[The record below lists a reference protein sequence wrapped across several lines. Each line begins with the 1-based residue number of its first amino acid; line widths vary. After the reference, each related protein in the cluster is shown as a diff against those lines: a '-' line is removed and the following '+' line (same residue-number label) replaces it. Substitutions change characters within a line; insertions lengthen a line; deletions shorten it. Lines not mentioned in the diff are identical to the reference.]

1 MTLSQS
7 CDLEMTEV
15 TKVMFEKEHW
25 NFPSRILNFAIKLL
39 KNFFTQPDV
48 RLWQIITD
56 KCEGNL
62 KFNWTNSSAGR
73 ILKFCQ

>member
-1 MTLSQS
+1 
-7 CDLEMTEV
+7 MTEV

-25 NFPSRILNFAIKLL
+25 NLPSRILNFSIKLL
-39 KNFFTQPDV
+39 KMFFTQSDV

-62 KFNWTNSSAGR
+62 KFHGANSSAGR